1 MAGETLVLR
10 MALIA
15 VIGLIATAA
24 AGQTVVLQQGVKGY
38 DGCTARALPGAMPK
52 ASGGVLPLRG
62 SKNRLEIRFEMP
74 ADSAKRTLARA
85 RLAVFLPAARE
96 PNTFT
101 EIFCHAA
108 GGDGPVIDEKTDF
121 DNGRRPGA
129 VDSVELFAPAGKSWL
144 DYPWLPRGVPAGG
157 KWIEFN
163 VTALA
168 RRWLADPKSNR
179 GVLLDPTDCPDKR
192 FPSTWEIDIPSANA
206 ADAKHRPKLILEFAP
221 PAEDVLIGTTHG
233 MERILDRSTRFGY
246 RGRYRKDYAL
256 SMAGNE
262 FEGFQ
267 IVVYPML
274 ADLADVTL
282 AVGDL
287 AGPDGAKIPAADIE
301 CFRVDWYKLR
311 ANWKTRDRFFRGKL
325 YDSPDPLVPLTT
337 TTARRHMHTPLFVRV
352 RTRTDTPAGA
362 YRGTIAV
369 RAGRRKIADVTLTVN
384 VWPFA
389 IPERW
394 NFHTM
399 GQFIMENCRKF
410 HGKDWNE
417 TLRRRYFDF
426 LLDHRFAPTEQYRQA
441 LSPRVDLE
449 HCLDRGMNTIYL
461 YSVHGSRDKPTVALM
476 EKLKANYEKLRKMK
490 RLDFAIIYIGDETS
504 KWAKMHS
511 YADLTHAYLP
521 GVQVMIGGSFPR
533 EELTGYIDVYDPQI
547 GGRSKTFSLSEA
559 SAPLI
564 AESQKRGEEFYWYV
578 AAGPAYPFP
587 NVQVEYPVSDS
598 RALFWMTWKY
608 GVTGFE
614 YYCYNIW
621 HGRNFSADPAKR
633 FPAVRWQADGW
644 EKGWPSNGDGMLFYP
659 GPTTS
664 LRFEAI
670 RDGIEDWEMLQVLRD
685 CVSAV
690 RRRKR
695 AGKHKALLAEAEK
708 LLAVRGEIVKGFQ
721 EFTRD
726 PEQLLAERQAVGDLL
741 AKLVPIVHKTEK
753 WDTHSMRL
761 DRAAEVRIARVTAAR
776 RKMLRARHL
785 QACERLKVKPLTDDE
800 WAGLWPKRV
809 LFAQDFE
816 SAPGD
821 FEWDGEIEATNVP
834 SGSKRALAG
843 KGGNKWF
850 AQRTRTG
857 IYFNNARA
865 ATTTWVSFRYFINEP
880 VPIGVFVFDMNQS
893 DNWSYTIDKPVVGK
907 WTEVTLNVTRDFRKK
922 GGGNAKIRAGD
933 ALDDVF
939 VHAGKPGDK
948 LLKLIVDDVKLIGL
962 D

>member
-1 MAGETLVLR
+1 MVGETLVLK

-15 VIGLIATAA
+15 VIGLLATAA
-24 AGQTVVLQQGVKGY
+24 AAQTVVLQQGVKGY
-38 DGCTARALPGAMPK
+38 DGCTARALAGTKPT
-52 ASGGVLPLRG
+52 ASDVLRLRG
-62 SKNRLEIRFEMP
+62 SKNRFEIRFDLPDEL
-74 ADSAKRTLARA
+74 AKKTLARA
-85 RLAVFLPAARE
+85 RLALFLPAARK
-96 PNTFT
+96 PNMFT
-101 EIFCHAA
+101 EIFCHAVT
-108 GGDGPVIDEKTDF
+108 GDGSTIDEKTDH

-129 VDSVELFAPAGKSWL
+129 VDSVELFAPPGKHWL
-144 DYPWLPRGVPAGG
+144 DYPWLPRGDSDGG

-168 RRWLADPKSNR
+168 QKWLKDPKSNR
-179 GVLLDPTDCPDKR
+179 GVMLIPTDCPDTR
-192 FPSTWEIDIPSANA
+192 FRSTWEIDIPSLTAV
-206 ADAKHRPKLILEFAP
+206 DGKLRPKLILEFAP
-221 PAEDVLIGTTHG
+221 VAEEVLIGTTHG
-233 MERILDRSTRFGY
+233 MARILDRSTRFGY
-246 RGRYRKDYAL
+246 RGKYRKDYTL

-267 IVVYPML
+267 IVVHPML
-274 ADLADVTL
+274 KDLADVRL
-282 AVGDL
+282 SAGDL

-337 TTARRHMHTPLFVRV
+337 TTARRHMHTPLLVRV
-352 RTRTDTPAGA
+352 RTRPDTPAGK
-362 YRGTIAV
+362 YTGTIAV
-369 RAGRRKIADVTLTVN
+369 RAGRKKIANVELTVD

-389 IPERW
+389 IPQQW

-399 GQFIMENCRKF
+399 GQFILENCRRF

-417 TLRRRYFDF
+417 TLRRKYFDF

-449 HCLDRGMNTIYL
+449 HCLKRGMNTIYL
-461 YSVHGSRDKPTVALM
+461 YSVHSGRDKPTVALM

-490 RLDFAIIYIGDETS
+490 VLDHALIYIGDETS
-504 KWAKMHS
+504 KWAKMHA

-533 EELTGYIDVYDPQI
+533 KELTGYIDVYDPQI
-547 GGRSKTFSLSEA
+547 GGRSKTFSLNEE

-621 HGRNFSADPAKR
+621 ERNYSKDPAKR
-633 FPAVRWQADGW
+633 YPNVPWKADGW
-644 EKGWPSNGDGMLFYP
+644 SKGWPSNGDGMLFYP

-685 CVSAV
+685 CVEAV
-690 RRRKR
+690 RRRKQ
-695 AGKHKALLAEAEK
+695 AGRHKALLAEAEK
-708 LLAVRGEIVKGFQ
+708 LLKIRPEIVKGFQ

-726 PEQLLAERQAVGDLL
+726 PEKLLAERQAVGDLL
-741 AKLVPIVHKTEK
+741 AKLVPIVHKTLK

-761 DRAAEVRIARVTAAR
+761 DRSAEVRVARVTAAR

-785 QACERLKVKPLTDDE
+785 EACKRLKVEPLSDE
-800 WAGLWPKRV
+800 KWLALWPKRV
-809 LFAQDFE
+809 LFSQDFE
-816 SAPGD
+816 GAPGD
-821 FEWDGEIEATNVP
+821 FEWDGHIETKNTP
-834 SGSKRALAG
+834 PGSKRALAG
-843 KGGNKWF
+843 KTGNKYF
-850 AQRTRTG
+850 ARRTRTG

-865 ATTTWVSFRYFINEP
+865 ATHTWVSFKYFINKP
-880 VPIGVFVFDMNQS
+880 VPIGVFVFDMNLG
-893 DNWSYTIDKPVVGK
+893 DNVRFRIPKPVVGK
-907 WTEVTLNVTRDFRKK
+907 WTAVTIKVAGPPQRR
-922 GGGNAKIRAGD
+922 IRAGN

-939 VHAGKPGDK
+939 VHAGKVGDK
-948 LLKLIVDDVKLIGL
+948 ELRLIVDDVKLIGL